1 MPLYFFFLVLLTAL
15 LSSASAAPQTP
26 LKRHTATTLV
36 QVVNPAP
43 VALQWTPPAAIPVGV
58 ALGPTQLSAKA
69 NTPGAFAYT
78 PPAGTLL
85 KPGDYLLSVVFTPA
99 SSNFAIT
106 AATAPITVEGP
117 GDSTFVVNWP
127 PTVSPLKPI
136 YVNADGLASIT
147 LTVVPI
153 GNFQQPVSFAC
164 SGPGEITCIFNPVT
178 VRPTTTQVQ
187 VNLTIKYTPPA
198 EISRVQPDRSLERH
212 AFPVLALTALALL
225 ALPARL
231 RLSSRCRRGLD
242 SLIVFV
248 GYLLLSA
255 MAACGGGRMPG
266 KVVVENLTESSVVES
281 KTIPLTIVLPP
292 SGNLV
297 PSAPPPHPRISR
309 ASPRTTS

>member
-212 AFPVLALTALALL
+212 PFPVLALTALALL

-266 KVVVENLTESSVVES
+266 NVVVENLTESSVVES